1 MNKSILKERKI
12 KQALEMSD
20 NFNIT
25 YSIHNMGMHWK
36 IPMEDYSI
44 DFYPTTHSWYDPS
57 TGKKGKG
64 IQSFLE
70 YIGKSEPEGQE

>member
-1 MNKSILKERKI
+1 MNKSISKQEKI
-12 KQALEMSD
+12 EQSEKMVFDFDL
-20 NFNIT
+20 T
-25 YSIHNMGMHWK
+25 YTSHNMGMHWK

-44 DFYPTTHSWYDPS
+44 DFYPTTHSWYDSS

-70 YIGKSEPEGQE
+70 YIGKSEPEGQK